1 MTLNY
6 RQLFELILCFSV
18 TDTYRVIPV
27 TIDTSVE
34 EVMIASLDQFGL
46 DSGDLNRY
54 RLVEVSLEKGCEYS
68 STFQFTSF
76 CLTLN

>member
-1 MTLNY
+1 MQMFYL
-6 RQLFELILCFSV
+6 LISV

-34 EVMIASLDQFGL
+34 EVMVSALDQFGL

-54 RLVEVSLEKGCEYS
+54 RLVEVSLDKGCE
-68 STFQFTSF
+68 F
-76 CLTLN
+76 

>member
-1 MTLNY
+1 M
-6 RQLFELILCFSV
+6 

-34 EVMIASLDQFGL
+34 EVMVSALDQFGL

-54 RLVEVSLEKGCEYS
+54 RLVEVSLDKGCK
-68 STFQFTSF
+68 
-76 CLTLN
+76 L